1 MKLLIVDDEEITRE
15 GLINSLPFEEIGIT
29 EIVQAKDGFDGI
41 EKAREEMPDIILCD
55 IRMPKMDGLAM
66 LARINEFHDSVVSV
80 LLTGHAEIDYLKK
93 AISLNVIN
101 YIEKPV
107 NVELLTETLKK
118 AVMKSENLKRQK
130 ASEQIHST
138 VVASRLAYQM
148 TYPYKSCKVII
159 DDLYQDFLDHY
170 GTDKFKY
177 VTTFVVRPERFPSNS
192 MMLYSIG
199 QKLHDRLL
207 PGHFHV
213 IYTDNLP
220 SMIVYQI
227 YGAVE
232 PKTTT
237 LKMIGDIIVSY
248 YSSYTRCFVSVG
260 GVVSGVQRAFL
271 SYNSAMEILA
281 YRRFYEENSVLLY
294 NEFTSRPDF
303 DSPSADRK
311 QEYASIVDNFYS
323 SMENSNQEEAHQILG
338 DLRDLW
344 YHSLSK
350 DGEIKSVYYSMF
362 NNIGKLY
369 TKFHIVNELY
379 SANPGEIIDYIDSA
393 FTFEEVHVFLK
404 EKTDE
409 LVKSL
414 SGFQEEE
421 TTIYRIKDYISNH
434 YMDHNLSVKS
444 VSENVFLS
452 VSYLCTYFKSE
463 TGVTLNQYI
472 TDYRI
477 RKALNLLS
485 STNMKI
491 IDVSSAVGY
500 KDSNYFAKLFK
511 KQTGMS
517 PKEYKKKFAK

>member
-1 MKLLIVDDEEITRE
+1 
-15 GLINSLPFEEIGIT
+15 
-29 EIVQAKDGFDGI
+29 
-41 EKAREEMPDIILCD
+41 
-55 IRMPKMDGLAM
+55 
-66 LARINEFHDSVVSV
+66 
-80 LLTGHAEIDYLKK
+80 
-93 AISLNVIN
+93 
-101 YIEKPV
+101 
-107 NVELLTETLKK
+107 
-118 AVMKSENLKRQK
+118 
-130 ASEQIHST
+130 
-138 VVASRLAYQM
+138 
-148 TYPYKSCKVII
+148 
-159 DDLYQDFLDHY
+159 
-170 GTDKFKY
+170 
-177 VTTFVVRPERFPSNS
+177 
-192 MMLYSIG
+192 
-199 QKLHDRLL
+199 
-207 PGHFHV
+207 
-213 IYTDNLP
+213 
-220 SMIVYQI
+220 
-227 YGAVE
+227 
-232 PKTTT
+232 
-237 LKMIGDIIVSY
+237 
-248 YSSYTRCFVSVG
+248 
-260 GVVSGVQRAFL
+260 
-271 SYNSAMEILA
+271 
-281 YRRFYEENSVLLY
+281 
-294 NEFTSRPDF
+294 
-303 DSPSADRK
+303 
-311 QEYASIVDNFYS
+311 
-323 SMENSNQEEAHQILG
+323 
-338 DLRDLW
+338 
-344 YHSLSK
+344 
-350 DGEIKSVYYSMF
+350 MF

-421 TTIYRIKDYISNH
+421 TTIYRSKDYISNH
-434 YMDHNLSVKS
+434 YMDHNRSVKS